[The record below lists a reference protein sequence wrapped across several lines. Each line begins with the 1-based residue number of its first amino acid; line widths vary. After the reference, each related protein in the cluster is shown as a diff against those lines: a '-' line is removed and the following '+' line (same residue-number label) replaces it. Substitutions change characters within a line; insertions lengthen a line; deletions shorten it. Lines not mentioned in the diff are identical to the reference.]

1 MFKEKLAKLAGET
14 NNPCLTI
21 SLNTHRTFPDNAPDR
36 ILLKN
41 LCKEAEDRLTATF
54 EKSAIAPLLEK
65 LNQIPGDIDENY
77 NLDSLHLFLSNSTRE
92 IIRSAWP
99 TPEDK
104 VTISNSFTIRPLIK
118 EYNRSE
124 NYLVLLLSQSG
135 VQLFE
140 AINDTI
146 VEEIIND
153 DFPFEENTYF
163 HTDSKKIS
171 DPKLVD
177 NMVREYLNKVDKAVL
192 KVYHE
197 TNLNIVTI
205 CTEDNY
211 SRLMQIADKPFV
223 YLGYAN
229 IDYNNTSNHQIAS
242 QTWEIIKE
250 IQHNRRAE
258 AITEMKEA
266 ISQGKVLTDLQEI
279 YRAAKEGRGELLIV
293 YKDFSQAVKMKD
305 AFTFDLA
312 EDTSHPEVIDD
323 ITSTIAWDII
333 SKKGRALFTGQEEI
347 KELGEIALK
356 VRY

>member
-1 MFKEKLAKLAGET
+1 MLKEKLAKLAEET

-41 LCKEAEDRLTATF
+41 LCKDAEDRLTATF

-65 LNQIPGDIDENY
+65 LKQIHGEIDENY
-77 NLDSLHLFLSNSTRE
+77 NLDSLHLFLSNDTKE

-104 VTISNSFTIRPLIK
+104 VSISDSFAIRPLIK

-124 NYLVLLLSQSG
+124 TYLVLLLSQSG
-135 VQLFE
+135 VQVFE
-140 AINDTI
+140 ALNDAI
-146 VEEIIND
+146 VDEIKNE
-153 DFPFEENTYF
+153 DFPFDESTYF

-171 DPKLVD
+171 DPKLAD

-192 KVYHE
+192 KLHHE
-197 TNLNIVTI
+197 TDLNVVVV

-211 SRLMQIADKPFV
+211 SRLMQVADKPSV

-229 IDYNNTSNHQIAS
+229 IDYNNTSNHQIAQ
-242 QTWEIIKE
+242 QTWEIIKG
-250 IQHNRRAE
+250 IQQNRRAD

-279 YRAAKEGRGELLIV
+279 YRAAKEGRGDLLITH
-293 YKDFSQAVKMKD
+293 KDFNQAVKMKD
-305 AFTFDLA
+305 ADTFDLA
-312 EDTSHPEVIDD
+312 EDSSQPETIDD
-323 ITSTIAWDII
+323 IASTIAWDVI
-333 SKKGRALFTGQEEI
+333 SKKGRAIFTSQEEI